1 MNMRAV
7 VAAGVSAPYNT
18 QLPSHGLAYICL
30 ALRLRT
36 RPSRCTTSCSAARM
50 NDAQVGEMGTVRTR
64 ASESPGGLQAARGV
78 KHPPAQP
85 QLGCAAARFATGQLP
100 STSPIW
106 LFAIE
111 SLYAP
116 ARQVTVHSAA
126 LWANTANFF
135 PTNAADVD
143 AAVGRS
149 DVIVLNAGLWFTHLL
164 PARGFKNDCAAWLA
178 VNHFAVTRAVL
189 QTLLSR
195 TRARGTLV
203 VWRTTTPVLTSR
215 FTGAYTDAVQNIS
228 RGETEECDSE
238 VWRQA
243 KLGEAH
249 CPRRNKNANQ
259 VPSWAW
265 EGGEPPHVQH
275 LASGSCCSTSLTN
288 MGSAWMAMEELRA
301 VQDLATSL
309 PAADARRLLVVDAH
323 QILQGTHVLLRKKS
337 AWGAAL
343 HSTDGVHFRV
353 FDMLHLR
360 ALFDVLARSLSTAT

>member
-1 MNMRAV
+1 M
-7 VAAGVSAPYNT
+7 
-18 QLPSHGLAYICL
+18 
-30 ALRLRT
+30 
-36 RPSRCTTSCSAARM
+36 
-50 NDAQVGEMGTVRTR
+50 
-64 ASESPGGLQAARGV
+64 
-78 KHPPAQP
+78 
-85 QLGCAAARFATGQLP
+85 
-100 STSPIW
+100 
-106 LFAIE
+106 
-111 SLYAP
+111 
-116 ARQVTVHSAA
+116 HSAA

-135 PTNAADVD
+135 PTNASDVD
-143 AAVGRS
+143 AAVRRS

-215 FTGAYTDAVQNIS
+215 FTGAYTVAVQNIS
-228 RGETEECDSE
+228 RGEIDECDSE

-249 CPRRNKNANQ
+249 CPRRNEDANQ

-265 EGGEPPHVQH
+265 EGGEPPRVQH
-275 LASGSCCSTSLTN
+275 LAAGSCCSTSLTN